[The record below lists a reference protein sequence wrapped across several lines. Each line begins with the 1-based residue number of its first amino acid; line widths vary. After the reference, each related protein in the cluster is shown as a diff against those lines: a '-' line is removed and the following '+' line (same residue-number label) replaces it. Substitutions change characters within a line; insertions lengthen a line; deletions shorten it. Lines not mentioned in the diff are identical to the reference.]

1 MPFDMLHILNRRQIW
16 AGNAPFVEINL
27 SCPTLNV
34 RSVENTRGS
43 MLPFLVMQ
51 GQTTNRPIHY
61 PLFYARGNA
70 NDDPGMIS
78 ISNATPLRGDN
89 QHFIRGDNIL
99 GTFMSEEPPQTPRN
113 RAAVDALIKELERQ
127 GYVHDPYNPHG
138 HEWYMYKFRR
148 IGTGK

>member
-1 MPFDMLHILNRRQIW
+1 MGWKCPFCGNQLVLSNFECPKCRKYPWEYASISCD
-16 AGNAPFVEINL
+16 AG
-27 SCPTLNV
+27 TDD
-34 RSVENTRGS
+34 
-43 MLPFLVMQ
+43 
-51 GQTTNRPIHY
+51 NRPIHY